1 MIFQFAISA
10 GEFFELIRPAVLVL
24 SALASIWV
32 LVSARRHRFLHYV
45 AIGWAL
51 GTLFFPLITL
61 PLYLIARFIRQRSE
75 QPTHAG
81 AEARKTF
88 SSSPAPSWR
97 IAIPLAYAAVVL
109 SLIAF
114 YLYRDHQS
122 VDGHL
127 ARAAQAKLSGK
138 RGGTIDEYRAALKLE
153 DNPHTRKLL
162 AIELA
167 DTGDWTGALFEL
179 RKAEQDGETDDLMAF
194 YIATLLDS
202 LNLPNQ
208 ATLEYQKFLESRVCT
223 QPLADKRCSGASVRV
238 QAAQAASRPR

>member
-1 MIFQFAISA
+1 VTFKFDISA
-10 GEFFELIRPAVLVL
+10 GGFFELIRPAVLVL

-32 LVSARRHRFLHYV
+32 LASARRHRSPIYV

-61 PLYLIARFIRQRSE
+61 PLYLIARFIRRRGE
-75 QPTHAG
+75 QPHDG

-88 SSSPAPSWR
+88 SSSPAPRWR
-97 IAIPLAYAAVVL
+97 VVIPLAYAAVVL
-109 SLIAF
+109 SLIGF
-114 YLYRDHQS
+114 YLYWDHQS

-127 ARAAQAKLSGK
+127 ARATQAKVSGK

-162 AIELA
+162 AMELA
-167 DTGDWTGALFEL
+167 DTGDWTGALLEL
-179 RKAEQDGETDDLMAF
+179 RKAEQGGETDDLIAF

-208 ATLEYQKFLESRVCT
+208 ATLEYQRFLESRVCT
-223 QPLADKRCSGASVRV
+223 QPLPDERCVGASVRV
-238 QAAQAASRPR
+238 QAARAGIRTR

>member
-1 MIFQFAISA
+1 VTFKFDISA
-10 GEFFELIRPAVLVL
+10 GELFELIRPTVFVL

-32 LVSARRHRFLHYV
+32 LASARRHRFLNHF

-61 PLYLIARFIRQRSE
+61 PLYLLARFTRQRS
-75 QPTHAG
+75 QHAHDG
-81 AEARKTF
+81 AESPKTF
-88 SSSPAPSWR
+88 SSSPTSPGR
-97 IAIPLAYAAVVL
+97 IATPLIYAVVVL
-109 SLIAF
+109 SAIAF
-114 YLYRDHQS
+114 YQYWDHQS

-127 ARAAQAKLSGK
+127 ARAAHAKVLGN

-153 DNPHTRKLL
+153 DDAHTRKLL

-167 DTGDWTGALFEL
+167 DTGDWTGALFEF
-179 RKAEQDGETDDLMAF
+179 RKAEQGGEIDDRMAF

-208 ATLEYQKFLESRVCT
+208 ATLEFQRFLESSVCT
-223 QPLADKRCSGASVRV
+223 QPLPDERCGEASVRV
-238 QAAQAASRPR
+238 QAAQAASRPK

>member
-1 MIFQFAISA
+1 MIFKFDISA
-10 GEFFELIRPAVLVL
+10 GGFFELIRPAVLVL

-32 LVSARRHRFLHYV
+32 LASARRHRFLTYV

-61 PLYLIARFIRQRSE
+61 PLYLIALFIRRRSE
-75 QPTHAG
+75 QTTNRGVEAG
-81 AEARKTF
+81 NTF
-88 SSSPAPSWR
+88 SSSAAPSR
-97 IAIPLAYAAVVL
+97 PVVIPLAYAAVVL
-109 SLIAF
+109 SLIGF
-114 YLYRDHQS
+114 YLYWDYQS

-127 ARAAQAKLSGK
+127 ARAVQAKLSGK

-162 AIELA
+162 ALELA

-179 RKAEQDGETDDLMAF
+179 RMAEQGGEVDDLMAF

-208 ATLEYQKFLESRVCT
+208 ATLEYQRFLESRVCT
-223 QPLADKRCSGASVRV
+223 QPVPEERCSQARVRV
-238 QAAQAASRPR
+238 QVTRAESRPR